1 MSNYKFTEGDWNWYG
16 RFICIGNPVKG
27 DCVRIGEAPMAQGV
41 VDHQEAV
48 SNAILMA
55 ASKRMFEMLSK
66 TQNGWDVADAEWFAD
81 LTDLLIE
88 TEAEVAA

>member
-16 RFICIGNPVKG
+16 RFICIGNPVQG
-27 DCVRIGEAPMAQGV
+27 ECVRIGEAPTWHTVSQS
-41 VDHQEAV
+41 EAV
-48 SNAILMA
+48 HNAILMA